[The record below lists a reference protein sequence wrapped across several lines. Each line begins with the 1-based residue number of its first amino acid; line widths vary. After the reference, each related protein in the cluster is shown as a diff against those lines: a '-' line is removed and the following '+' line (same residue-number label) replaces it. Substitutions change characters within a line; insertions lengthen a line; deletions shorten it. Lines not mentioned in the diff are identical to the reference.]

1 MNCFIP
7 ISIIKLANMAL
18 GRRLAPSNIDL
29 NLDRL
34 DLIMDVDEK
43 APFHSKLNYAQQ
55 FCVFE

>member
-1 MNCFIP
+1 
-7 ISIIKLANMAL
+7 MAL